1 MNSSD
6 PNAAGPS
13 VRDSTTVPEPE
24 TFYLSIVPV
33 ARHKPHGAERGN
45 GSVPLSLNQLKA
57 GEMIQRV
64 HDDANQLLNNMQGLL
79 QSNFSTGDSKR
90 SSVPGVVFSDPDLLV
105 AQRLSQHIA
114 GGMDELVALSH
125 KSARDMERSLGMP
138 PPYKVRRLH
147 KTDSTGS
154 YHSPKPRR
162 STRLICHSCHVTSTP
177 QWRNGPAGHCT
188 LCNVCGLMYA
198 KRLHKHG
205 HSIRSPHSSLIS

>member
-1 MNSSD
+1 
-6 PNAAGPS
+6 
-13 VRDSTTVPEPE
+13 
-24 TFYLSIVPV
+24 
-33 ARHKPHGAERGN
+33 
-45 GSVPLSLNQLKA
+45 
-57 GEMIQRV
+57 
-64 HDDANQLLNNMQGLL
+64 MQGLL

-154 YHSPKPRR
+154 YHSPKPVCLPASLLNMFR
-162 STRLICHSCHVTSTP
+162 SVAHLA
-177 QWRNGPAGHCT
+177 GPHRD
-188 LCNVCGLMYA
+188 M
-198 KRLHKHG
+198 HG
-205 HSIRSPHSSLIS
+205 AT